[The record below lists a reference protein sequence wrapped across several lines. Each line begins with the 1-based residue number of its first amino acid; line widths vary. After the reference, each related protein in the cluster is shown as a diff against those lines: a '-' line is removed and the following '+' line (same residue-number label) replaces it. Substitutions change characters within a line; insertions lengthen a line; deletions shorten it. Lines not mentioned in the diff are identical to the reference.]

1 MIPLLPCSLSFCGS
15 VHHLLSAHVIWVQL
29 VLLALEEGLIGL
41 TTQQVLPLAIVT
53 GLQVEMTQLELMRV
67 RLDSLS
73 NCWEKAFSFLFHIEH
88 RGWETWDCCKH
99 LLTTRGEPIW
109 ELNQQTEGKKV
120 ELS

>member
-1 MIPLLPCSLSFCGS
+1 M
-15 VHHLLSAHVIWVQL
+15 QL
-29 VLLALEEGLIGL
+29 VLSALEEGLIGL

-73 NCWEKAFSFLFHIEH
+73 NCWEKTLSFLLHIEH
-88 RGWETWDCCKH
+88 RGCETRDCCKH
-99 LLTTRGEPIW
+99 LLTTRGEPIL
-109 ELNQQTEGKKV
+109 ESSQHTEGKKV